1 MILAAALLAA
11 MSCNKELG
19 ESYSSAKDEKI
30 EVGVHLNIPE
40 TKATNIKPEN
50 EKKVNSVQI
59 YVFRDNGELESY
71 DKSSDGNITLSVTT
85 GMKDFYALVNAPD
98 HSFSTKDLLLAAT
111 SHLTDNRLDSF
122 EMLGHKN
129 LDISSNQQ
137 EVVIEVKRLVAKVQ
151 IDTITRKFI
160 SASQGVVQMSID
172 AIYLTNVA
180 ADTKYNDDVSTITDV
195 PGTWLN
201 MMGYQ
206 TSEADAL
213 LYDGAV
219 AYTLDD
225 CSSYNKVHSFYPY
238 RNPTEENSDGGDWS
252 PRHTKLVIRT
262 TYGDKTKY
270 YPIVLPVLER
280 NKVYRITNLTLTRP
294 GSDSEDIPVSAAD
307 CKFSIKVAEWEDG
320 ETYTETI

>member
-71 DKSSDGNITLSVTT
+71 DQSNNGDITLSVTK
-85 GMKDFYALVNAPD
+85 GNKDFYALVNAPA

-151 IDTITRKFI
+151 LDTITRKFI
-160 SASQGVVQMSID
+160 SASQGAVQMSID

-180 ADTKYNDDVSTITDV
+180 ADTKYNDDVSMITEA
-195 PGTWLN
+195 PSTWLN
-201 MMGYQ
+201 KMGYK

-213 LYDGAV
+213 LYDGSISTPLA
-219 AYTLDD
+219 DK
-225 CSSYNKVHSFYPY
+225 SSYTTVHSFYPY
-238 RNPTEENSDGGDWS
+238 RNPTTDNKDGGEWS
-252 PRHTKLVIRT
+252 PRPTKLVIKT
-262 TYGDKTKY
+262 TYGGKTKY

-320 ETYTETI
+320 KTYTETI

>member
-71 DKSSDGNITLSVTT
+71 DQSNNGDITLSVTK
-85 GMKDFYALVNAPD
+85 GNKDFYALVNAPAHKYD
-98 HSFSTKDLLLAAT
+98 TKDALLADISYLKNNT
-111 SHLTDNRLDSF
+111 LSNF
-122 EMLGHKN
+122 EMIGSKSIN
-129 LDISSNQQ
+129 ITGNQT
-137 EVVIEVKRLVAKVQ
+137 IEIVVKRLVAKVELQ
-151 IDTITRKFI
+151 KISRKFI
-160 SASQGVVQMSID
+160 SASQGAVEMSID

-180 ADTKYNDDVSTITDV
+180 GDTEYQEDTTKIKTPSI
-195 PGTWLN
+195 WLN
-201 MMGYQ
+201 QMGYHS
-206 TSEADAL
+206 SEADSL
-213 LYDGAV
+213 LYDGSIPQ
-219 AYTLDD
+219 TLADK
-225 CSSYNKVHSFYPY
+225 SEYRVVHSFYPY
-238 RNPTEENSDGGDWS
+238 RNPTEANVDGGTWS

-262 TYGDKTKY
+262 TYGGKVKY
-270 YPIVLPVLER
+270 YPIVLPKLER
-280 NKVYRITNLTLTRP
+280 NKKYVITDLILTRP

-320 ETYTETI
+320 KTYTETI

>member
-71 DKSSDGNITLSVTT
+71 DQSNNGDITLSVTK
-85 GMKDFYALVNAPD
+85 GNKDFYALVNAPAHKYD
-98 HSFSTKDLLLAAT
+98 TKDALLADISYLKNNT
-111 SHLTDNRLDSF
+111 LSSF
-122 EMLGHKN
+122 EMIGSKSIN
-129 LDISSNQQ
+129 ITGNQT
-137 EVVIEVKRLVAKVQ
+137 IEIVVKRLVAKVELKK
-151 IDTITRKFI
+151 ISRKFI
-160 SASQGVVQMSID
+160 SASQGAVEMSID

-180 ADTKYNDDVSTITDV
+180 GDTEYQEDTTKIKSTPSI
-195 PGTWLN
+195 WLN
-201 MMGYQ
+201 QMGYHS
-206 TSEADAL
+206 SEADSL
-213 LYDGAV
+213 LYDGSISQ
-219 AYTLDD
+219 TLADK
-225 CSSYNKVHSFYPY
+225 SEYSVVHSFYPY
-238 RNPTEENSDGGDWS
+238 RNPTTDNKDGGEWS
-252 PRHTKLVIRT
+252 PRHTKLVIKT
-262 TYGDKTKY
+262 TYGGKVKY
-270 YPIVLPVLER
+270 YPIVLPKLER
-280 NKVYRITNLTLTRP
+280 NKKYVITDLILTRP

-320 ETYTETI
+320 KTYTETI